1 MESKYDRVAYPE
13 NVYLH
18 SDGEMEDFG
27 TGVYPVSVI
36 SRKPFH
42 DDSINFG
49 CCKVRRKFSTLLIII
64 AVILLLLVIT
74 ISIGIHAAVS
84 HQQQLQS
91 ENGTPACSSGKNPN
105 AKDFGLLV
113 QPMLDNAGSAICFQ
127 PYKPETYLEYL
138 NSLDYYTH
146 VYSAIPQQG
155 DDYVDCKNATAKE
168 GQKCQFDIRKF
179 GSLCTHG
186 KNYGYD
192 QGRPCVLLTLEM
204 PKGIVPEAFGKEDA
218 VAKANLQNGEWSADH
233 VAITCDG
240 ATPEDKKHIGSTV
253 YTGPNNTTQGPI
265 YISPKEG
272 FPLNFYKGGNSV
284 VPGVMVGF
292 NDLMITKNTF
302 ITIKCV
308 AWAKNFNNGDPAN
321 SIAYTTTFKFQLS

>member
-49 CCKVRRKFSTLLIII
+49 CCKVRRKFSTLLIITGVI
-64 AVILLLLVIT
+64 ALLLVIT
-74 ISIGIHAAVS
+74 ISIGIHAAVT
-84 HQQQLQS
+84 HQNLEQKLP
-91 ENGTPACSSGKNPN
+91 PACSSGANPN

-113 QPMLDNAGSAICFQ
+113 QPMVEDSGSAICFDAT
-127 PYKPETYLEYL
+127 KPKTFLPYL
-138 NSLDYYTH
+138 NSLDFYTH
-146 VYSAIPQQG
+146 AYSTIPQHG
-155 DDYVDCKNATAKE
+155 DDYVDCTNATAPE
-168 GQKCQFDIRKF
+168 GKKCRFDIHKL
-179 GSLCTHG
+179 GGLCTHG
-186 KNYGYD
+186 KQYGYD
-192 QGRPCVLLTLEM
+192 QGRPCVLLTLKM
-204 PKGIVPEAFGKEDA
+204 PKGIVPEVFEKDA
-218 VAKANLQNGEWSADH
+218 DITKTKLQNGIWSPDH
-233 VAITCDG
+233 VAVTCEG
-240 ATPEDKKHIGSTV
+240 ATPEDKANIGSMT
-253 YTGPNNTTQGPI
+253 YKGPNNITEGPI

-272 FPLNFYKGGNSV
+272 FPINFYKGGNTV
-284 VPGVMVGF
+284 LPGVMVGF
-292 NDLMITKNTF
+292 NDLKITKNTY

-321 SIAYTTTFKFQLS
+321 SIAYTSTFKFHLS